1 VPRSGAAPSQDHAV
15 LFYDDPAHAV
25 DRLADYAAE
34 GLTRGEAVVAVLT
47 PSHALALGA
56 ALRVRGVEPEAARA
70 EGRLVLLDAASTLR
84 TFLVDGAPDRAL
96 LAAGVG
102 AVVGE
107 LVSHGRRVRT
117 AGEMVAVLWAGGNMA
132 GALSLES
139 AWNELADEL
148 GFALLCPY
156 PSSVLETGN
165 LDQVGR
171 LCALHSEVLAPEGYA
186 SGLTLAGSAGHVT
199 TEVFVPAPEAV
210 GAARR
215 MVAGAIADWSTTHG
229 ETPDDLLVADACLVA
244 SEMAAN
250 AVTHAR
256 SAFEVAVKC
265 AEGAVRITVSD
276 NGPGAAE
283 AHAVEPLEIGGR
295 GLAIVSDVADRWG
308 CDAVPGGKVVWAELS
323 VRQSVAP

>member
-1 VPRSGAAPSQDHAV
+1 M
-15 LFYDDPAHAV
+15 
-25 DRLADYAAE
+25 
-34 GLTRGEAVVAVLT
+34 
-47 PSHALALGA
+47 
-56 ALRVRGVEPEAARA
+56 ART

-84 TFLVDGAPDRAL
+84 TFLVDGAPDPAL

-102 AVVGE
+102 ALVRE
-107 LVSHGRRVRT
+107 LAGGGRPVRA
-117 AGEMVAVLWAGGNMA
+117 AGEMVALLWADGNVV
-132 GALSLES
+132 GALALES

-156 PSSVLETGN
+156 PSTVLETAD

-171 LCALHSEVLAPEGYA
+171 LCALHSEVMAPEGYA
-186 SGLTLAGSAGHVT
+186 SGLTLADSAGHVT

-215 MVAGAIADWSTTHG
+215 MVASAIVDWSTARG
-229 ETPDDLLVADACLVA
+229 ERPDDLLVADACLVA

-256 SAFEVAVKC
+256 SAFEVAVAC

-283 AHAVEPLEIGGR
+283 AHSVEPLEVRGR

-308 CDAVPGGKVVWAELS
+308 CDAVSGGKVVWAELA
-323 VRQSVAP
+323 VRLPVAP